1 MMKEQAIQAK
11 IIRGLE
17 RKGFYVQ
24 KVVGQSRPGLP
35 DIFAVISA
43 EVCFFV
49 EVKTS
54 AGRLRDS
61 QIREIADLVSSGFRV
76 YLVAGEDSV
85 QSFLDNC
92 SSNYRLPQNR
102 WDIGN
107 LENIPHG
114 SGWWFLERESD
125 KEEGLS

>member
-1 MMKEQAIQAK
+1 MKEQAIQNK

-17 RKGFYVQ
+17 RKGFYAQ

-35 DIFAVISA
+35 DIFAAVSA
-43 EVCFFV
+43 DTAFFA

-54 AGRLRDS
+54 TGRLRDS
-61 QIREIADLVSSGFRV
+61 QIREITDLVSSGFSV

-92 SSNYRLPQNR
+92 SSRYRLPQNR
-102 WDIGN
+102 WSVDD

-114 SGWWFLERESD
+114 SGWWFLEREPN